1 MSLSKQAEE
10 ALLQKLAASDET
22 DGANAV
28 DLGFYEAARGM
39 GYSDDQIKG
48 LAKVAHEKLDA
59 FAAAQAA
66 KK

>member
-1 MSLSKQAEE
+1 MLSKSASDV
-10 ALLQKLAASDET
+10 LLKKLAAADEV

-39 GYSDDQIKG
+39 GLSDDQVKG
-48 LAKVAHEKLDA
+48 LAKAAHERLDA

-66 KK
+66 QK

>member
-1 MSLSKQAEE
+1 MSLSKTAEE
-10 ALLQKLAASDET
+10 VTLKKLAAADQV

-39 GYSDDQIKG
+39 GLSDEQVHG
-48 LAKVAHEKLDA
+48 LAKVAHAKLDA

-66 KK
+66 QK